1 MSKFAV
7 IKTGGKQYKVAEGDI
22 VTIEKL
28 GGDLSV
34 GGKVVFD
41 EIVLT
46 DDGKSTNV
54 GTPFV
59 QGVKVEG
66 ELVEEGKGK
75 KTLVVQYKAKSRHFV
90 RKGHRQPFN
99 KVKIT
104 SIK

>member
-7 IKTGGKQYKVAEGDI
+7 IKTGGKQYKVAEGDVI
-22 VTIEKL
+22 SIEKL
-28 GGDLSV
+28 NGDLSV
-34 GGKVVFD
+34 GDAVTFEEVT
-41 EIVLT
+41 LT
-46 DDGKSTNV
+46 DDGKTTNV

-59 QGVKVEG
+59 SGVKVQG

-75 KTLVVQYKAKSRHFV
+75 KTLVVQYRSKSRHFI